1 MPERTVAVASRS
13 GLHARPAKIF
23 VEAAARQAVPV
34 RIRVGDGKVVPA
46 NSMLGVL
53 TLGAGHG
60 TEVTLEADGPG
71 AEEAL
76 AALADLL
83 SRDLDAEG
91 AEGAPDA
98 GAGAAGAA

>member
-1 MPERTVAVASRS
+1 MPERTVVVASRS
-13 GLHARPAKIF
+13 GLHARPAAIF
-23 VEAAARQAVPV
+23 VEAAARQAAPV
-34 RIRVGDGKVVPA
+34 RIRVGDGRAVPA

-53 TLGAGHG
+53 TLGAKHG

-91 AEGAPDA
+91 AE
-98 GAGAAGAA
+98 AAGTA